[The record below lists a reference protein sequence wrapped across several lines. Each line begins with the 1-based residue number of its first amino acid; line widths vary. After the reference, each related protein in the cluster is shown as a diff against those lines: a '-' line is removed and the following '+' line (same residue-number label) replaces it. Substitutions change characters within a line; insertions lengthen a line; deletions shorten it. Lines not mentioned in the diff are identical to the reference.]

1 MEQLLEA
8 AKIIGVPFVLV
19 LLYAW
24 RDFKREKELYSR
36 IMKMEEYQKTVLADL
51 TKSSM
56 DTIRANG
63 ILINTFVS
71 ELRTRKC
78 LAEDKKE

>member
-24 RDFKREKELYSR
+24 RDYKREKELYSR
-36 IMKMEEYQKTVLADL
+36 ITKLEEYQKTVLTDL
-51 TKSSM
+51 TRSSM

-78 LAEDKKE
+78 LAEDKK